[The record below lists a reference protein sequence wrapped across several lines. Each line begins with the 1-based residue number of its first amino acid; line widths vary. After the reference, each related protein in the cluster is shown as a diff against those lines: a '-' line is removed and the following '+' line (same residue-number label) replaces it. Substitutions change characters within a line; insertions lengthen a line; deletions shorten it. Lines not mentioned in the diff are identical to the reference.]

1 MSTDDEARPAARL
14 TVLTGPSGSGTES
27 VVERVRARSPSVWVP
42 VPATTRPRRERELDG
57 VDRLFLTPAEFDRMV
72 AAGELLEWS
81 RAGPHRRGTPLEPL
95 RSRLAA
101 GQPVL
106 IGLDLAGALLVR
118 AVLPDA
124 RLVLLHPPGTVPPQ
138 VTPAAFAHTL
148 AHDLTGRVVDELVGL
163 SGSSFLA
170 PAPPHVRGGPPAPP
184 RAVR

>member
-14 TVLTGPSGSGTES
+14 TVLAGPSGSGTES

-57 VDRLFLTPAEFDRMV
+57 VDRLFLAPAEFDRMI

-81 RAGPHRRGTPLEPL
+81 RAGPHRRGTPLDPL

-106 IGLDLAGALLVR
+106 LGLDLAGALLVR
-118 AVLPDA
+118 ATLPDA
-124 RLVLLHPPGTVPPQ
+124 RLVLLHPPGAVPAQ
-138 VTPAAFAHTL
+138 ATLAAFAHRL
-148 AHDLTGRVVDELVGL
+148 PHDRTGRVVDELVGL

-170 PAPPHVRGGPPAPP
+170 PAPPQVRG
-184 RAVR
+184 

>member
-14 TVLTGPSGSGTES
+14 TVLAGPSGSGTES

-42 VPATTRPRRERELDG
+42 VPATTRSRREGELDG
-57 VDRLFLTPAEFDRMV
+57 VDRLFLTLAEFDRMV

-81 RAGPHRRGTPLEPL
+81 RAGPYRRGTLEPL
-95 RSRLAA
+95 RARLAA

-124 RLVLLHPPGTVPPQ
+124 RLVLLHPPGNLPRRPPRPPSN
-138 VTPAAFAHTL
+138 TPSRT
-148 AHDLTGRVVDELVGL
+148 TSPG
-163 SGSSFLA
+163 GSSTSW
-170 PAPPHVRGGPPAPP
+170 
-184 RAVR
+184 

>member
-1 MSTDDEARPAARL
+1 M
-14 TVLTGPSGSGTES
+14 
-27 VVERVRARSPSVWVP
+27 WVP

-81 RAGPHRRGTPLEPL
+81 RAGPHRRGTPGEPV

-106 IGLDLAGALLVR
+106 LGLDLPGALLVR
-118 AVLPDA
+118 AALPDA
-124 RLVLLHPPGTVPPQ
+124 RLVLLHPPGIVPP
-138 VTPAAFAHTL
+138 TTTLAAFDHTV
-148 AHDLTGRVVDELVGL
+148 AHDLTDRVAGELVGL

-170 PAPPHVRGGPPAPP
+170 PARPRLRG
-184 RAVR
+184 